1 MNWMTINK
9 AKLEKEINDRGVA
22 IDTIKRGRSGTKDL
36 NEAANYN
43 RLLAEHNALMAILNC
58 LD

>member
-1 MNWMTINK
+1 MTINK